1 MFMKRIVQVTRD
13 GSHTIAIPERQI
25 TYHSIF
31 GAIQESKHV
40 FIEAGLVYQL
50 AQRSKRPLRLL
61 ECGFGTGLNALL
73 SWQYANNHAVALVYD
88 AVEPFPLLADEYGV
102 LNYEQELG
110 TGSILA
116 RMHQTEDGISTALDD
131 YFTLTRFFIPL
142 NQLQPAARYDLIYFD
157 AFAPDAQP
165 ELWTIEQFS
174 QLYHWLNPG
183 GILVTY
189 CSKSIIRKNMQAAG
203 FSISKIPGPPGKREM
218 VRAIKQP

>member
-1 MFMKRIVQVTRD
+1 MKRIVQLTKD

-40 FIEAGLVYQL
+40 FIEAGLAYQL
-50 AQRSKRPLRLL
+50 AQNSNRPLRLL

-110 TGSILA
+110 TSTILS
-116 RMHQTEDGISTALDD
+116 RMHQTAHGESVALDD

-142 NQLQPAARYDLIYFD
+142 HQLQPPAPYDLIYFD

-174 QLYHWLNPG
+174 QLYEWLNPG

-203 FSISKIPGPPGKREM
+203 FSITKIPGPPGKREM